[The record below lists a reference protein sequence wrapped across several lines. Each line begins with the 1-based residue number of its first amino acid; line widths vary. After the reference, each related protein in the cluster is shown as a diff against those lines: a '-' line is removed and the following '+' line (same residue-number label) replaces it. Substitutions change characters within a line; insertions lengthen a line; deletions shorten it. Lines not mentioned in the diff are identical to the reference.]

1 MHPFH
6 FCVPES
12 ALFPVGA
19 WLLPAGTKTCLPV
32 EALTTQCC
40 EKSCMTVGSL
50 PWGQIFDPVVFQ
62 RRAFKRA
69 IAVSSIFFLC
79 RHGIGSIR
87 QGKSLHRGWVALA
100 HQRATQG
107 PWAPQAAEGR
117 LLLHVVSIASG
128 ELLEASTWLLQK
140 AAQDE
145 ASSVLLWRSEVSW
158 WTRIFLPPWPCTWF
172 SPFANY
178 QIKHSNKS
186 SSPQR
191 QVPLQSRHPN
201 AMEDAH
207 VPELNHCT
215 LTWGH
220 ILFSFLLFPATF
232 DVLACSAVFSDDIS
246 EAVTR
251 HFFVCLGFFFTL
263 LKTLGEVP
271 ELDF

>member
-1 MHPFH
+1 MIAASRHRN
-6 FCVPES
+6 
-12 ALFPVGA
+12 
-19 WLLPAGTKTCLPV
+19 LPSRWSSNHIVLWEILHDCWVTPLRPDFWPCSIS
-32 EALTTQCC
+32 
-40 EKSCMTVGSL
+40 EKS
-50 PWGQIFDPVVFQ
+50 FQ
-62 RRAFKRA
+62 KGYCCFQL
-69 IAVSSIFFLC
+69 FFLC
-79 RHGIGSIR
+79 RHGIGSIC

-100 HQRATQG
+100 HQRATRG

-117 LLLHVVSIASG
+117 PLLHVVSIASG

-158 WTRIFLPPWPCTWF
+158 WARILLPPWPCTWF

-178 QIKHSNKS
+178 QIKRSNKS

-207 VPELNHCT
+207 VPELNHRM

-220 ILFSFLLFPATF
+220 ILFSFLLFPTTF
-232 DVLACSAVFSDDIS
+232 DVLACWAVFSDDIS

-251 HFFVCLGFFFTL
+251 RFFVCLGGFFYT
-263 LKTLGEVP
+263 P
-271 ELDF
+271 